1 MTLLQI
7 DSAAR
12 ARVQAACHMVNEEIA
27 RQRSR
32 ARTAWAVIGVAAL
45 PALVLWPQGWRVTI
59 AGSFVLGGW
68 VYQRARKEVATLY
81 KRVVMQRVVKAL
93 GSDLAYRPES
103 SLTRGHW
110 ERMDLFPV
118 RPSSFRSEDEV
129 RGRKANVT
137 YAIHEVRATRREG
150 KTEKVLFRGFVAQLE
165 FNKHF
170 QGHTVV
176 VPDREGRSLP
186 GKLFGDALERS
197 KIGGKQIVRLE
208 NPDFEAQ
215 FSVYGTD
222 DQEARYLLTPK
233 MMELIMEANA
243 LQPEQIRLAFLGNF
257 LYVTVPSHME
267 LADPGLDSTVSPES
281 ALGELATVM
290 QLAERLVSTLD
301 LETRIWSRA

>member
-1 MTLLQI
+1 MTALQL
-7 DSAAR
+7 DAAAR
-12 ARVQAACHMVNEEIA
+12 GRVQAACHMVNEEIA

-32 ARTAWAVIGVAAL
+32 AHTAWAVIGVAAL
-45 PALVLWPQGWRVTI
+45 PAVLLWPHAWRFTV
-59 AGSFVLGGW
+59 AGGLALGGW
-68 VYQRARKEVATLY
+68 IHRRARKEVSTLY

-93 GSDLAYRPES
+93 GTELSYRPES

-110 ERMDLFPV
+110 DRMDLFPA
-118 RPSSFRSEDEV
+118 RPSRFRSEDEV
-129 RGRKANVT
+129 RGRKANVA
-137 YAIHEVRATRREG
+137 YAIHEVKAMRREG
-150 KTEKVLFRGFVAQLE
+150 RREAVLFKGFVAQLE

-176 VPDREGRSLP
+176 VPDQEGRSIG

-197 KIGGKQIVRLE
+197 TIGAKQIVRLE
-208 NPDFEAQ
+208 NPDFEEQ

-243 LQPEQIRLAFLGNF
+243 LQPEQIRLAFMENF
-257 LYVTVPSHME
+257 LYVTVPSRIE

-281 ALGELATVM
+281 ALGELAPVIA
-290 QLAERLVSTLD
+290 LAERLVTTLD

>member
-1 MTLLQI
+1 MTLLRL
-7 DSAAR
+7 DPAAR
-12 ARVQAACHMVNEEIA
+12 GRVQAACDMVNGEIA
-27 RQRSR
+27 RQRGR
-32 ARTAWAVIGVAAL
+32 AHTAWAVIGVAAL
-45 PALVLWPQGWRVTI
+45 PALFLWPQAWRLTLTGGL
-59 AGSFVLGGW
+59 ALGGW

-93 GSDLAYRPES
+93 GSELAYRPES
-103 SLTRGHW
+103 SLTRAHW
-110 ERMDLFPV
+110 DRMDLFRV

-129 RGRKANVT
+129 CGRRANVT
-137 YAIHEVRATRREG
+137 FAIHEVKAMRREG
-150 KTEKVLFRGFVAQLE
+150 KREVVLFKGFVAQLE
-165 FNKHF
+165 FNKNF

-176 VPDREGRSLP
+176 VPDQEGRTLP

-197 KIGGKQIVRLE
+197 KIGAKQIVRME

-257 LYVTVPSHME
+257 LYVTVPSRME
-267 LADPGLDSTVSPES
+267 LADPGLNGTVSPES
-281 ALGELATVM
+281 AVGELATVI
-290 QLAERLVSTLD
+290 QLADRLVSTLD
-301 LETRIWSRA
+301 LETRIWSRV